1 MNNFIVFEG
10 ICCSGKT
17 TTCKLLSEK
26 ITKLGYN
33 VVYNH
38 GAMTYTEIGKKF
50 KKILGIKDMPIS
62 VSYFLTDLI
71 INTQEVIKPI
81 LSDSNT
87 IVLQDRYY
95 DAITTYIN
103 AYGKYSNNDYN
114 IYDIPEALIKSDIFL
129 NPSLKVFCIP
139 SFEVI
144 LERMEKSK
152 ASPVHD
158 YYRKHPDFH
167 KIVYDELVEK
177 SKEASNV
184 IIIDTSSD
192 ISVQNGIEKI
202 LDFIKNST
210 KVK

>member
-26 ITKLGYN
+26 ITELGYN
-33 VVYNH
+33 PIYNH
-38 GAMTYTEIGKKF
+38 GAMTYTEIGKEF

-71 INTQEVIKPI
+71 INTQNVIKPYI
-81 LSDSNT
+81 STPNT

-103 AYGKYSNNDYN
+103 AYGKYSKNDYN
-114 IYDIPEALIKSDIFL
+114 IYDIPKALIQNEIFVK
-129 NPSLKVFCIP
+129 PSLKVFCIP
-139 SFEVI
+139 PFEVI
-144 LERMEKSK
+144 IERMEKSK
-152 ASPVHD
+152 TSPVHD
-158 YYRKHPDFH
+158 FYREHPEFH

-177 SKEASNV
+177 AKETANS
-184 IIIDTSSD
+184 IIIDTSSEV
-192 ISVQNGIEKI
+192 SVNDGIEKI
-202 LDFIKNST
+202 LSFIQE
-210 KVK
+210 